1 MPTFWNL
8 NMRLEKILRIGD
20 TGRIYLMVDA
30 FNVLSQNILNRQRTV
45 NPGDL
50 YLHDGSF
57 SPNAISGE
65 PNEVLNPRVFRFG
78 VRFQF

>member
-1 MPTFWNL
+1 
-8 NMRLEKILRIGD
+8 
-20 TGRIYLMVDA
+20 V
-30 FNVLSQNILNRQRTV
+30 FNQNILNRQRTV

-50 YLHDGSF
+50 YLSDMTF
-57 SPNAISGE
+57 SPNSISGE